1 MQSDPALTPSQ
12 AESLR
17 GITQA
22 GEHLLTLINNIL
34 EISKIEAGKT
44 RLTPRTFDLPALL
57 ADLEMLFR
65 TRMTARGLTL
75 LVDRATDLP
84 RYVRGDEDKVR
95 QILLNLLSNAIKF
108 TQEGGIALRAGT
120 RAAGP
125 GLCLVIEV
133 EDTGVGI
140 SPQDTLRLFEVFEQ
154 TASGLDRPGGAG
166 LGLAISQRLA
176 HLMGGDISV
185 HSTVGRGSV
194 FRLEVPIEEGDAA
207 ALPAPPQPRRVVG
220 LAAGQHQ
227 PRVLIADDQH
237 SNRVILERMLEQ
249 VGFAVLSVNN
259 GQEAVTAFQTQAPD
273 LVLMDIN
280 MPVMD
285 GMAATQ
291 AIKASDR
298 GAKTPVIA
306 VTASVFEERRQEI
319 MGCGADDFIAKP
331 FRYAEVFEKIGRHL
345 QLAYRYD
352 RPLAPSAPSA
362 PQMEPGA
369 AALRAESLAGLPRAL
384 VEAMLSAT
392 RSGDI
397 TRLLDLIGMVSAT
410 HPVVAEG
417 LHALADHFDY
427 DRLQQLFEGGDRDE

>member
-1 MQSDPALTPSQ
+1 
-12 AESLR
+12 
-17 GITQA
+17 
-22 GEHLLTLINNIL
+22 
-34 EISKIEAGKT
+34 
-44 RLTPRTFDLPALL
+44 
-57 ADLEMLFR
+57 
-65 TRMTARGLTL
+65 
-75 LVDRATDLP
+75 
-84 RYVRGDEDKVR
+84 
-95 QILLNLLSNAIKF
+95 
-108 TQEGGIALRAGT
+108 
-120 RAAGP
+120 
-125 GLCLVIEV
+125 LCLVIEV

-140 SPQDTLRLFEVFEQ
+140 APQDTHRLFEVFEQ

-345 QLAYRYD
+345 QLEYCYD
-352 RPLAPSAPSA
+352 RPVAPPST
-362 PQMEPGA
+362 PQTVPDVA
-369 AALRAESLAGLPRAL
+369 VLRAESLNSLPRAL

-417 LHALADHFDY
+417 LRALADHFDY